1 MIKVGCCGFPT
12 SMSQYFQNFNT
23 VEINRTFYQ
32 YPETKTVEGW
42 RQKAPEHF
50 VFTVKAHQDT
60 THKAKMKI
68 KDESLSAFERMKL
81 ICRTLNSHVLLFQT
95 PGSFTPTML
104 SDAEDFFT
112 AINREELALA
122 WETRGPAWQLPET
135 REKLRRIL
143 ENLGVT
149 HVTDPFRALPAYV
162 GEVAYFRLHG
172 LGERMYYYQYT
183 DEELRKLKELTA
195 PYKRKAKE
203 VYIFFNNLA
212 MFEDAKR
219 FKQYLSGG
227 AFPKITDQT
236 GLASVKSVIQKTLYP
251 TTKSVLIRKLGWRL
265 VETEQGHQI
274 RLETLVRNLLSKSY
288 NSAEEL
294 LTELKTLL

>member
-50 VFTVKAHQDT
+50 VFTVKAHQDI
-60 THKAKMKI
+60 THKAKMKV
-68 KDESLSAFERMKL
+68 KDESLSAFERMKR
-81 ICRTLNSHVLLFQT
+81 ICKTLNSHVLLFQT
-95 PGSFTPTML
+95 PGSFTSIML
-104 SDAEDFFT
+104 SDAEDFFM

-122 WETRGPAWQLPET
+122 WETRGPAWQSPET
-135 REKLRRIL
+135 HEKLHRIL
-143 ENLGVT
+143 ENLSVA

-162 GEVAYFRLHG
+162 GEAAYFRLHG
-172 LGERMYYYQYT
+172 LSERMYYYQYT
-183 DEELRKLKELTA
+183 DEELRKLKELAA
-195 PYKRKAKE
+195 PYERKAKI
-203 VYIFFNNLA
+203 VYVFFNNLS

-219 FKQYLSGG
+219 FKQYLFSGV
-227 AFPKITDQT
+227 FPKITVQT
-236 GLASVKSVIQKTLYP
+236 GLASVKSVVQKTRYP

-265 VETEQGHQI
+265 VETEQGQQI
-274 RLETLVRNLLSKSY
+274 RLEILLENLLSKSY

-294 LTELKTLL
+294 VTELRTLL